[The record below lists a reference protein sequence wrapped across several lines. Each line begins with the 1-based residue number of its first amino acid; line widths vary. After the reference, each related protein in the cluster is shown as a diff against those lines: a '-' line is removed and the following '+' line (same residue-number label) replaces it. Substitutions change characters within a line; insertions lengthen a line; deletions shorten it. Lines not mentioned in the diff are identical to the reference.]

1 MSLDYVNAIQESALE
16 YSLLGNTGLFISRM
30 GLGGMTFGG
39 RGTPIYG
46 EVGGL
51 DLKQTKEIV
60 NIAVR
65 EGINFIDTADVY
77 SNGES
82 EILLGKAISP
92 YRNDIILATKFH
104 APMDR
109 APNRCGQSRYH
120 MIRSLEDSLN
130 RLNTDRIDLYQI
142 HNFDPLTPFD
152 EVLRALDDVVKQGK
166 VRYIGCSN
174 LAAWQIMKALGI
186 SEHKNLNKFTSVQA
200 YYSLLGRDVE
210 HELLPLINDQKLG
223 LLVWGPLAA
232 GFLSGKYTDS
242 DTINKSRRDK
252 FDFPP
257 IDKKKAFNIIDV
269 LSSIAKKYKVS
280 VAQVSLSWLL
290 SKPTVSSIIT
300 GVRNADQLM
309 DNLSAINLS
318 LSINDIEELDNV
330 STTYIPYPNWI
341 QSNAIEIR
349 TPT

>member
-1 MSLDYVNAIQESALE
+1 M
-16 YSLLGNTGLFISRM
+16 
-30 GLGGMTFGG
+30 
-39 RGTPIYG
+39 
-46 EVGGL
+46 
-51 DLKQTKEIV
+51 
-60 NIAVR
+60 
-65 EGINFIDTADVY
+65 
-77 SNGES
+77 
-82 EILLGKAISP
+82 
-92 YRNDIILATKFH
+92 
-104 APMDR
+104 
-109 APNRCGQSRYH
+109 
-120 MIRSLEDSLN
+120 
-130 RLNTDRIDLYQI
+130 
-142 HNFDPLTPFD
+142 
-152 EVLRALDDVVKQGK
+152 RALDDVVKQGK